1 MEEMR
6 DEMDGEEREEE
17 DETGTE
23 EMTAC
28 TECIYFIPI
37 TRCREKKK
45 SMQYTKSGKKHS
57 INFMNMLM

>member
-37 TRCREKKK
+37 TRCREKKNQCNIQNLEK
-45 SMQYTKSGKKHS
+45 T
-57 INFMNMLM
+57 

>member
-37 TRCREKKK
+37 TRCRERKNQCNIQNLEKNIAL
-45 SMQYTKSGKKHS
+45 T
-57 INFMNMLM
+57 L